1 MIRGKEAFLGQYK
14 TQPMFKDDLS
24 EFDDSR
30 EVVMKLID
38 EYKAA
43 ESSNYIEYG
52 KPDKGDDSSSNY

>member
-43 ESSNYIEYG
+43 EYPNYIDYGKPEEGGDNSSNY
-52 KPDKGDDSSSNY
+52 